1 MGQQVGKSVSGRRQQ
16 SRESLPELKAQG
28 KGTNRGGSGVQGAI
42 AKNNLVCRGGH
53 GGQSSLLKRR
63 VPSIAGQRVQQHDLV
78 DGIDVRKK
86 ALKVIRKLRGKHV
99 AQGAGLPELARQLV
113 RGATKM
119 AEKNLSRLGVRC
131 PARRTDQGVHRGPRR
146 RSKKWKESV
155 KTLQL

>member
-16 SRESLPELKAQG
+16 SRESLPELKAWRGVQG

-78 DGIDVRKK
+78 DGIDVRECT
-86 ALKVIRKLRGKHV
+86 V
-99 AQGAGLPELARQLV
+99 ARAA
-113 RGATKM
+113 
-119 AEKNLSRLGVRC
+119 GVRLSLI
-131 PARRTDQGVHRGPRR
+131 HI
-146 RSKKWKESV
+146 
-155 KTLQL
+155 